1 MVTCPTLRGAGWGAE
16 VRWTWRLCAQ
26 LCITVVSTILVI
38 SARLEVHSFSLG
50 LIRPGSFC
58 ISKLKSILYFLIFL
72 KVIPKSYH
80 QLTSRISQT
89 AHKYHKQASRRCR
102 WSYYSKHLFSPVCCL
117 SLQSQFF
124 SFQVYQKKQVP
135 NLQSEKCHLKQQEK
149 AINSTTKTPT
159 PINTPIIQ

>member
-1 MVTCPTLRGAGWGAE
+1 MVTCPTLPGAGWGAE

-80 QLTSRISQT
+80 QVTSRIYQT
-89 AHKYHKQASRRCR
+89 VHMYHKQASRRCR
-102 WSYYSKHLFSPVCCL
+102 WSYYSKHLFSPVCCF
-117 SLQSQFF
+117 SLQSSIFF
-124 SFQVYQKKQVP
+124 LSKYTRRSKCLICSPKSVIWNSKRKQSTPPQKHP
-135 NLQSEKCHLKQQEK
+135 HP
-149 AINSTTKTPT
+149 STP
-159 PINTPIIQ
+159 P